1 VAAALLAGS
10 ALAAKPKQKTAVFR
24 GEVVRFDSVSIT
36 VRDAK
41 QPLRLHTFTYTA
53 KLREKIIKM
62 LETGGYQYGTK
73 VKIRY
78 LPGRNVAVSIHGKVS
93 KRKHPSGKRK

>member
-1 VAAALLAGS
+1 VAVALVAGS

-36 VRDAK
+36 VRNAK
-41 QPLRLHTFTYTA
+41 EPLRLHTFTYTA
-53 KLREKIIKM
+53 ELREKIIKM
-62 LETGGYQYGTK
+62 LETGGYQYGDK

-78 LPGRNVAVSIHGKVS
+78 VPGQNVAVSIHGKVS
-93 KRKHPSGKRK
+93 RPRHPSGKGK